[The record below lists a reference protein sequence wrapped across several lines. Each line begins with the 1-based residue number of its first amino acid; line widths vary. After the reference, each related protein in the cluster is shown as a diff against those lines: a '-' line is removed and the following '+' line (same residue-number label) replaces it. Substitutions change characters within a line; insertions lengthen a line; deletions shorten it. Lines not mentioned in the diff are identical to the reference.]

1 MKKVND
7 ILNKIKK
14 AWEQLRYNPC
24 FYKYTYYIAT
34 GAWLLLLIF
43 ILKAKWLKNKKI
55 FYGNVYIKF
64 TIGYNKIK
72 EVQTSKL

>member
-14 AWEQLRYNPC
+14 EWEQLKYNPC

-34 GAWLLLLIF
+34 GAWLLLLIY
-43 ILKAKWLKNKKI
+43 ILKTK
-55 FYGNVYIKF
+55 
-64 TIGYNKIK
+64 
-72 EVQTSKL
+72 

>member
-14 AWEQLRYNPC
+14 ECGQLKYNPC

-34 GAWLLLLIF
+34 NAWLLLLIY
-43 ILKAKWLKNKKI
+43 ILKTK
-55 FYGNVYIKF
+55 
-64 TIGYNKIK
+64 
-72 EVQTSKL
+72 